1 MPPALK
7 ALLAQLAGCAVA
19 FVAARSGVLPAGIWP
34 LVVVQAAA
42 ATGTAIA
49 LKSAP
54 WWRWI
59 HLGFTPLVAGAVLLQ
74 IAPGWYLAAF
84 VAFALFYWSSFR
96 TQVPLFLSN
105 RHTAETVADLLPRD
119 HPTMLLDLGS
129 GTGSLL
135 RPLARLRPD
144 CRCEGME
151 SAPAPYALSLWLS
164 RRQPNISVARG
175 DFWQISWSDYDL
187 VYAFLSPVPMPEVW
201 RKACAELQPGALLV
215 SNSFP
220 VEGIEPYKV
229 VDVDDR
235 RRTRLYC
242 YLPGGPKP
250 LAKKGIRR
258 A

>member
-19 FVAARSGVLPAGIWP
+19 FVAARSGVLPAGVWP
-34 LVVVQAAA
+34 LVAVQAAA

-59 HLGFTPLVAGAVLLQ
+59 HLGFTPLAVGALLLQ

-119 HPTMLLDLGS
+119 HRSHGLPVGH
-129 GTGSLL
+129 
-135 RPLARLRPD
+135 R
-144 CRCEGME
+144 
-151 SAPAPYALSLWLS
+151 SA
-164 RRQPNISVARG
+164 
-175 DFWQISWSDYDL
+175 
-187 VYAFLSPVPMPEVW
+187 
-201 RKACAELQPGALLV
+201 
-215 SNSFP
+215 
-220 VEGIEPYKV
+220 
-229 VDVDDR
+229 DR
-235 RRTRLYC
+235 
-242 YLPGGPKP
+242 
-250 LAKKGIRR
+250 
-258 A
+258 

>member
-19 FVAARSGVLPAGIWP
+19 FVAARSGVLPAGVWP
-34 LVVVQAAA
+34 LVAVQAAA

-59 HLGFTPLVAGAVLLQ
+59 HLGFTPLAVGALLLQ

-119 HPTMLLDLGS
+119 HPTMLLAGRVGVGDEQAGLGPGGAVAGS
-129 GTGSLL
+129 GGGGVIVLG
-135 RPLARLRPD
+135 D
-144 CRCEGME
+144 GINEGH
-151 SAPAPYALSLWLS
+151 AAL
-164 RRQPNISVARG
+164 
-175 DFWQISWSDYDL
+175 
-187 VYAFLSPVPMPEVW
+187 
-201 RKACAELQPGALLV
+201 
-215 SNSFP
+215 
-220 VEGIEPYKV
+220 
-229 VDVDDR
+229 
-235 RRTRLYC
+235 
-242 YLPGGPKP
+242 
-250 LAKKGIRR
+250 
-258 A
+258 